1 MESAVL
7 AKEALRLTPF
17 EKAQIIDA
25 LWQSLDPVEQEPVDR
40 AWLAE
45 SRDRLNA
52 FRTGEIKALDGEDAI
67 KSIESELNR

>member
-1 MESAVL
+1 MESAIL
-7 AKEALRLTPF
+7 AKEALQLTPF

-25 LWQSLDPVEQEPVDR
+25 LWQSLDSAGQRAFDQ

-52 FRTGEIKALDGEDAI
+52 FRAEQIKALDGASALRE
-67 KSIESELNR
+67 IENELGK